1 MTPTAPALSKENL
14 AELLPRA
21 VSLARD
27 AGEAIM
33 AIYANPIE
41 VRSKQDASPL
51 TEADLASHRILCAG
65 LAGIAPLWPV
75 LSEESSEIPF
85 ERRKSWK
92 RYWLIDPL
100 DGTKEF
106 VSRNGEFT
114 VNIAL
119 IEDGYPILGVVFAP
133 AIGRLYHAA
142 HGRGAML
149 ESAGKSSR
157 IAASGHAGGQVRVVA
172 SRSHRG
178 EKLDAFLE
186 EIGNFESVGMGSS
199 LKFCL
204 VAEGAA
210 DLYPRLGPTMEWDT
224 AAAQCIVEEAGGS
237 VTDLA
242 GIRLRYNKPDL
253 HNPEFMVAGNPPFPW
268 RNFLA
273 AAFAVQGKTD
283 AI

>member
-1 MTPTAPALSKENL
+1 MTLTDPPVSKKNL

-21 VSLARD
+21 VSLARE

-41 VRSKQDASPL
+41 VRSKPDAPPL
-51 TEADLASHRILCAG
+51 TEADLASHRILSEG
-65 LAGIAPLWPV
+65 LAGIAPDWPV
-75 LSEESSEIPF
+75 LSEESPEIPYDK
-85 ERRKSWK
+85 RRSW
-92 RYWLIDPL
+92 RHYWLIDPL
-100 DGTKEF
+100 DGTREF

-119 IEDGYPILGVVFAP
+119 IEDGFPVLGVVYAP

-142 HGRGAML
+142 RGRGAML
-149 ESAGKSSR
+149 ESAGKSSA
-157 IAASGHAGGQVRVVA
+157 ITASRYAEGKVRVVA

-186 EIGNFESVGMGSS
+186 RIGDFESVGMGSS

-242 GIRLRYNKPDL
+242 GNRLRYNKPDL
-253 HNPEFMVAGNPPFPW
+253 HNPEF
-268 RNFLA
+268 LA
-273 AAFAVQGKTD
+273 AGDFRFKRSGPVSAWLPDRQ
-283 AI
+283 

>member
-1 MTPTAPALSKENL
+1 MTLTDPPVSKENL
-14 AELLPRA
+14 AELSPRA

-41 VRSKQDASPL
+41 VHSKPDASPL
-51 TEADLASHRILCAG
+51 TEADLASHRILSEG
-65 LAGIAPLWPV
+65 LAGISPAWPV
-75 LSEESSEIPF
+75 LSEESSEIPHD
-85 ERRKSWK
+85 ERRNW
-92 RYWLIDPL
+92 RHYWLIDPL
-100 DGTKEF
+100 DGTREF
-106 VSRNGEFT
+106 VNRNGEFT

-119 IEDGYPILGVVFAP
+119 IEDGFPVLGVVYAP

-142 HGRGAML
+142 RDRGAML
-149 ESAGKSSR
+149 ESAEKSSA
-157 IAASGHAGGQVRVVA
+157 ITASGYAGGQVRVVA

-178 EKLDAFLE
+178 EKLDIFLE
-186 EIGNFESVGMGSS
+186 KIGDNECLSMGSS

-242 GIRLRYNKPDL
+242 GNRLRYNKPDL
-253 HNPEFMVAGNPPFPW
+253 RNPEFMVAGNPPFPW
-268 RNFLA
+268 RDFLA
-273 AAFAVQGKTD
+273 ETLGKP
-283 AI
+283 

>member
-1 MTPTAPALSKENL
+1 MIDPSS
-14 AELLPRA
+14 LLPQ
-21 VSLARD
+21 VLALAKQ
-27 AGEAIM
+27 AGAAIM
-33 AIYANPIE
+33 ALYANPVE
-41 VRSKQDASPL
+41 VQSKPDASFL
-51 TEADLASHRILCAG
+51 TEADLASHHILSEG
-65 LAGIAPLWPV
+65 LAKIAPGWPV
-75 LSEESSEIPF
+75 LSEESPIIPF
-85 ERRKSWK
+85 EHRRDWK

-100 DGTKEF
+100 DGTREF
-106 VSRNGEFT
+106 VNRNGEFT

-119 IEDGYPILGVVFAP
+119 IEDGFPVLGVVYAP
-133 AIGRLYHAA
+133 AIDRLYHAS
-142 HGRGAML
+142 RGCGAIL
-149 ESAGKSSR
+149 ESAEKSSG
-157 IAASGHAGGQVRVVA
+157 ITASGYEGGKIRVVA

-186 EIGNFESVGMGSS
+186 KIGDHECLSMGSS

-224 AAAQCIVEEAGGS
+224 AAAQCIVEEAGGA

-242 GIRLRYNKPDL
+242 GNRLRYNKPDL

-268 RNFLA
+268 RDFLA
-273 AAFAVQGKTD
+273 KAFAVQGKTD